1 MEPCSWEAALHRLYP
16 PADAATIDPEAVYRN
31 LGLPDDVPGRPYV
44 IMNMVSTVDGKST
57 LGQTAAGIGSK
68 TDWLM
73 MRQIRAAV
81 DAIMVGAGTLRAE
94 PVDPRVDVPGVQE
107 RLRRGQPAQPVAVA
121 VSGSLQLEPTHRF
134 LVNGPTGTVIL
145 TTAAAPPDRA
155 ARLARYAT
163 IVTVDAGPDAMVDLE
178 AGLRHLW
185 SAFGVRW
192 LLSEGGPS
200 LNQRLLDAGLIDEV
214 FWTIAPKLAGG
225 RSHNLIDGPQPTER
239 IRARME
245 LRSLHEQDGEMFVRY
260 RLLRNADG
268 GYQS

>member
-1 MEPCSWEAALHRLYP
+1 
-16 PADAATIDPEAVYRN
+16 
-31 LGLPDDVPGRPYV
+31 
-44 IMNMVSTVDGKST
+44 MNMVSTVDGKAT

-68 TDWLM
+68 TDWLL

-94 PVDPRVDVPGVQE
+94 LVDPRVDVPGV
-107 RLRRGQPAQPVAVA
+107 RARHLRGQPAQPLAVA
-121 VSGSLQLEPTHRF
+121 VSGSLSLEPTHRF
-134 LVNGPTGTVIL
+134 LVNGPAGTVIL
-145 TTAAAPPDRA
+145 TTDAAPPDRA

-163 IVTVDAGPDAMVDLE
+163 IVQTGTGNVDLL
-178 AGLRHLW
+178 AGLRHLRA
-185 SAFGVRW
+185 AFGVRW

-200 LNQRLLDAGLIDEV
+200 LNQRLLDAGLIDEL

-225 RSHNLIDGPQPTER
+225 RSHNLIESPLPTER

-245 LRSLHEQDGEMFVRY
+245 LRSLHEQDGELFARY

-268 GYQS
+268 SYRL